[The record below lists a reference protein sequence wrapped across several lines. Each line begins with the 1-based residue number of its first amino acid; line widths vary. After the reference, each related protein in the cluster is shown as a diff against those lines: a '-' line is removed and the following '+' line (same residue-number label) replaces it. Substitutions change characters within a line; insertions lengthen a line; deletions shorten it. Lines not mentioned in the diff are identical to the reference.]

1 MSPTARTS
9 STASLLAAA
18 TSFALLTACAVMPA
32 PEQGV
37 VDAGTLSEDEGIVFG
52 VLTPR
57 YYDSGGR
64 QLSGKAVPEIDY
76 ELYFGVAENL
86 GVKRA
91 FSGFADS
98 IPGNTREPQTFF
110 AMKLP
115 AGEYSLFKLHRPF
128 SGTIGVIPT
137 DVRFTVAPNT
147 TTYIGS
153 LQIDFRATR
162 GLFGEKRVGEKVA
175 LNVVDDATNATRVY
189 KERNPDAAQ
198 AIATSLMK
206 PRKP

>member
-1 MSPTARTS
+1 MSPTVRTS
-9 STASLLAAA
+9 STAFILAAA
-18 TSFALLTACAVMPA
+18 MFALLAACAVMPA

-37 VDAGTLSEDEGIVFG
+37 VDAGTLNEDEGIVFG
-52 VLTPR
+52 VLAPL
-57 YYDSGGR
+57 YYDSRGK

-76 ELYFGVAENL
+76 ELYFGIAENL
-86 GVKRA
+86 GAKRA
-91 FSGFADS
+91 FSGFANS

-110 AMKLP
+110 AMKLR

-128 SGTIGVIPT
+128 SGTMGVIPT

-153 LQIDFRATR
+153 LQIEFRATR
-162 GLFGEKRVGEKVA
+162 GWFGEERSGEKMA
-175 LNVVDDATNATRVY
+175 LKVVDDAANATRVY
-189 KERNPDAAQ
+189 KARNPKAAQ
-198 AIATSLMK
+198 AIVTSLMK